1 MFLTRLKFNIKY
13 LKVLTG
19 LVLLFIAVSQGGW
32 IYNMYTL
39 LQSELLRSMNRSFEI
54 AILKELNDRHVQL
67 GGTIRLA
74 PITFPDDTTRF
85 ITKTIRMADTTFQ
98 VTFDRQDPY
107 FENKLIQS
115 VIKEDL
121 PVDVFKLDSLFRAEL
136 ASARY
141 PDLETCVEYID
152 LKTDRIL
159 ESSSTPD
166 PDSYLSADLFPID
179 INDSL
184 GLRAYVKNP
193 AYSILEMMMLQLVL
207 SVILIGISAIFIFYL
222 VRTIFWQKKEE
233 RMRQDSISAMT
244 HEFKRPISSA
254 VAQASLIPYYLEKN
268 NGDRVVAYAN
278 NVMLELNKLTAYTE
292 KIQQLSKDSRAN
304 VILTKTTVELR
315 PFIESVLER
324 YADVKEKPVGID
336 LKITTLQEYIN
347 VDRLHFSNV
356 IDNLIE
362 NAIKYSK
369 KEVRIEIRISDNNN
383 RLAISVKD
391 NGFGISAFDLP
402 YIFDK
407 YYRSRDKEAQK
418 SVGFGLGL
426 TYVKAIIEAHGG
438 EVWANSELTVG
449 SEFILYLPPS
459 NYEKQDTFS

>member
-39 LQSELLRSMNRSFEI
+39 LQSELLRSMNRSFEV
-54 AILKELNDRHVQL
+54 AILKELNHRYEQL
-67 GGTIRLA
+67 GGTLSFT
-74 PITFPDDTTRF
+74 PITTPDDTTRF
-85 ITKTIRMADTTFQ
+85 ISKTVRTADTTFL

-107 FENKLIQS
+107 SRNKVIQFL
-115 VIKEDL
+115 IKEDL
-121 PVDVFKLDSLFRAEL
+121 PVNVFKLDNLFRAEL
-136 ASARY
+136 ASVRY

-152 LKTDRIL
+152 LKTGRIV
-159 ESSSTPD
+159 ESNSTPS
-166 PDSYLSADLFPID
+166 DSYLSTDLFPID

-207 SVILIGISAIFIFYL
+207 SVILIGISATFIFYL

-233 RMRQDSISAMT
+233 RMRQDSINAMT

-304 VILTKTTVELR
+304 IILTKTMVELR
-315 PFIESVLER
+315 PFIESALER

-336 LKITTLQEYIN
+336 LKIETLQEYIN
-347 VDRLHFSNV
+347 VDHLHFSNI

-369 KEVRIEIRISDNNN
+369 KEVRIEIRISDSNN
-383 RLAISVKD
+383 RLVISVKD

-438 EVWANSELTVG
+438 EVRANSELTVG
-449 SEFILYLPPS
+449 SEFILYLPS
-459 NYEKQDTFS
+459 SDYEKQDTFS